1 MYESGQKSL
10 DRVGG
15 CFRVASR
22 RNGAN
27 FPIPLSIMSPPQALG
42 LGDACTT
49 SLRLRACRFATV
61 EAATRVAR
69 LRSDAA

>member
-1 MYESGQKSL
+1 MYEDAEVL

-27 FPIPLSIMSPPQALG
+27 FPIPLSIMSPPQALRVG
-42 LGDACTT
+42 AMRARPACVFGPVD
-49 SLRLRACRFATV
+49 LPPWKRQRALPAP
-61 EAATRVAR
+61 
-69 LRSDAA
+69 L

>member
-27 FPIPLSIMSPPQALG
+27 FPIPLSIMSPPQALRV
-42 LGDACTT
+42 GDACTT
-49 SLRLRACRFATV
+49 SLRLRAGRFATV